1 MLGSFPSIPGAETRA
16 PIGCIRCFKLRMNSR
31 LKCGRCG
38 DVFHTKPLYPSEHDD
53 DEEEEHGGLN
63 SPIKDEKAGK
73 EEEWGGG
80 GERETEEEGERRRTR
95 GGRSEDDKVRRNGG
109 CEGSKEARKRLC
121 VGIIATWVWPY
132 GCGHMGVHSLI
143 FHYQPPQPTPPHFC
157 LTWPATWYVSVL
169 RNSWFQ

>member
-53 DEEEEHGGLN
+53 DEEEEQGGLN

-80 GERETEEEGERRRTR
+80 GGGE
-95 GGRSEDDKVRRNGG
+95 RNGG
-109 CEGSKEARKRLC
+109 RGREEENQGREK
-121 VGIIATWVWPY
+121 
-132 GCGHMGVHSLI
+132 
-143 FHYQPPQPTPPHFC
+143 
-157 LTWPATWYVSVL
+157 
-169 RNSWFQ
+169 

>member
-53 DEEEEHGGLN
+53 DEEEEQGGLN

-73 EEEWGGG
+73 EEEWGGEKRRKRERG
-80 GERETEEEGERRRTR
+80 GEPGEGEVRMIRCVGMEDVRETRKQER
-95 GGRSEDDKVRRNGG
+95 D
-109 CEGSKEARKRLC
+109 C
-121 VGIIATWVWPY
+121 VWA
-132 GCGHMGVHSLI
+132 
-143 FHYQPPQPTPPHFC
+143 
-157 LTWPATWYVSVL
+157 
-169 RNSWFQ
+169 

>member
-80 GERETEEEGERRRTR
+80 GGEKRRKRERGGEPGEGEVRMIRCV
-95 GGRSEDDKVRRNGG
+95 GMEDVR
-109 CEGSKEARKRLC
+109 EARKQERDC
-121 VGIIATWVWPY
+121 VWA
-132 GCGHMGVHSLI
+132 
-143 FHYQPPQPTPPHFC
+143 
-157 LTWPATWYVSVL
+157 
-169 RNSWFQ
+169 